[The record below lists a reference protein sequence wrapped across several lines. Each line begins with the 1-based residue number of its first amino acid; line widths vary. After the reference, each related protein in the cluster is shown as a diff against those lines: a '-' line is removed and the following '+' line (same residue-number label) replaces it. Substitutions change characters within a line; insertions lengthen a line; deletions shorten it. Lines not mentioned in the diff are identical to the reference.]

1 MMVPGRQQKY
11 RIGITHDTRG
21 VGKTTFLI
29 HQSSG
34 SEMLYMSVDNPL
46 VAGADLSRRF
56 VSIPEMGT
64 RPFYREGEFDDRMVA
79 VLEKTLHADVPF
91 FVPRITD
98 GNSRLMNAI
107 VVAPAKWNRAN
118 MPAPQ
123 HKNLFCSNLEQFPR
137 RDIV

>member
-1 MMVPGRQQKY
+1 
-11 RIGITHDTRG
+11 
-21 VGKTTFLI
+21 
-29 HQSSG
+29 
-34 SEMLYMSVDNPL
+34 MLYMSVDNPL

-79 VLEKTLHADVPF
+79 VLEKTLHA
-91 FVPRITD
+91 
-98 GNSRLMNAI
+98 I
-107 VVAPAKWNRAN
+107 VVAPAKRNRAN

-123 HKNLFCSNLEQFPR
+123 SKNLFCSNLEQFPR